1 VDQHGPADK
10 GRSEARR
17 TRRGWAL
24 AATVVSLAAFALF
37 TWSAV
42 AETGL
47 ASVDPGVQD
56 FVVRHRVDWLTD
68 AFRIL
73 THLGSSVILVVVL
86 AAFGTLVW
94 ISRRHLVALTLPMAA
109 FVVTVL
115 AKNTAKALIERPR
128 PSPALAIGS
137 NTGFAF
143 PSGHAADSL
152 AVFAMLALI
161 LSTARSSRGRWAL
174 WSGALAV
181 VLVVGASRVY
191 LGSHWLSDVLGGWAL
206 AGAIVSLL
214 AWMFPSWD
222 RAGPPARPALKPP
235 EGPART

>member
-1 VDQHGPADK
+1 VDQSRPADEEP
-10 GRSEARR
+10 SEARHE
-17 TRRGWAL
+17 RRRRAPAVIVL
-24 AATVVSLAAFALF
+24 SLSAFALF

-42 AETGL
+42 AETGV
-47 ASVDPGVQD
+47 ARVDPDVQD
-56 FVVRHRVDWLTD
+56 FVLRHRVDWLTD
-68 AFRIL
+68 TFRIL
-73 THLGSSVILVVVL
+73 THLGSSVFLVVILV
-86 AAFGTLVW
+86 ACGIAVW
-94 ISRRHLVALTLPMAA
+94 ISRRNPVAVTLPLLA

-128 PSPALAIGS
+128 PTPAYAIGS

-161 LSTARSSRGRWAL
+161 LSTAHTPRGRWAL
-174 WSGALAV
+174 WTCALAV

-206 AGAIVSLL
+206 AAAIVSLL
-214 AWMFPSWD
+214 VWMFPSWD
-222 RAGPPARPALKPP
+222 RSRPPARPMLKPP

>member
-1 VDQHGPADK
+1 VDQQGPADEEP
-10 GRSEARR
+10 SEARR
-17 TRRGWAL
+17 TRRRWAL

-37 TWSAV
+37 TWSA
-42 AETGL
+42 AGETGL
-47 ASVDPGVQD
+47 ARVDPGVQD
-56 FVVRHRVDWLTD
+56 LVVRHRVGWLTD

-73 THLGSSVILVVVL
+73 THLGSSVVLVLVL
-86 AAFGTLVW
+86 ASFGILVW
-94 ISRRHLVALTLPMAA
+94 ITRRNLVALTLPMVA

-128 PSPALAIGS
+128 PSPALAIGA

-152 AVFAMLALI
+152 AVFAMVALI

-174 WSGALAV
+174 WSFALAV
-181 VLVVGASRVY
+181 VLVVGASRGY

-222 RAGPPARPALKPP
+222 RARPPARPTLKPP